1 MSIPRRQPVCGLIIV
16 ALLTAGASGC
26 NSKTVQAE
34 PAKSTDAAD
43 SDEALSVRAAAAQLR
58 TIKET
63 VVAMGRCAALPDRV
77 ACLTPA
83 VEGQVE
89 ALLAKVGDT
98 VKQSQPIVQLDAH
111 MAQANLAEKTATRDG
126 LNATLQLLQAPP
138 RAEELK
144 MQESAVEQA
153 KLAFEKAQ
161 AAVDRLRPLLEKQQ
175 IPPAQVY
182 EAELA
187 ASQAKLQRESTE
199 AQLQSMKLGP
209 RPEAI
214 AEAKLHLATA
224 DATLDSARVQLNAST
239 LKSPIDGVLDS
250 LTCRMGQTLS
260 PGAAIGE
267 VVDLRQLVVVLWLPA
282 HERARV
288 KVGQA
293 VEVAAEAQSAS
304 PPAEAGADDDDEPME
319 EAPLAGTVTFVGRV
333 ADGQTGNFPIHVSI
347 DNVDDRFAVGQVVC
361 ATITVN
367 EKANVLAVPVAGLV
381 DVGDGNVLNIIRE
394 GKSQRT
400 NPNLEFATNRG
411 SKSPAPI

>member
-1 MSIPRRQPVCGLIIV
+1 MSIPRRQRVCGLIIV
-16 ALLTAGASGC
+16 ALLIAGASGC
-26 NSKTVQAE
+26 NSKIVQAE

-43 SDEALSVRAAAAQLR
+43 SDEALSVRAEAAQLR

-63 VVAMGRCAALPDRV
+63 VVAMGRCEALPDRV

-83 VEGQVE
+83 MEGQVE
-89 ALLAKVGDT
+89 SLLAKVGDT
-98 VKQSQPIVQLDAH
+98 VKQNQPIVQLDAH
-111 MAQANLAEKTATRDG
+111 MAQTNLVEKTATRDG

-153 KLAFEKAQ
+153 KLAFEKTQ

-239 LKSPIDGVLDS
+239 LKSPIEGVLDS

-282 HERARV
+282 QAGARESRTSRR
-288 KVGQA
+288 GCGRGA
-293 VEVAAEAQSAS
+293 VS
-304 PPAEAGADDDDEPME
+304 PPRP
-319 EAPLAGTVTFVGRV
+319 R
-333 ADGQTGNFPIHVSI
+333 
-347 DNVDDRFAVGQVVC
+347 
-361 ATITVN
+361 
-367 EKANVLAVPVAGLV
+367 K
-381 DVGDGNVLNIIRE
+381 
-394 GKSQRT
+394 
-400 NPNLEFATNRG
+400 
-411 SKSPAPI
+411 PAPTMTMSQWKRPRWRGRLRSLVEWPTDKPGTSRYTFRSTTSTIDLPSARWCAPQLLSTKKPTCWRCRWRGWSMSARATC